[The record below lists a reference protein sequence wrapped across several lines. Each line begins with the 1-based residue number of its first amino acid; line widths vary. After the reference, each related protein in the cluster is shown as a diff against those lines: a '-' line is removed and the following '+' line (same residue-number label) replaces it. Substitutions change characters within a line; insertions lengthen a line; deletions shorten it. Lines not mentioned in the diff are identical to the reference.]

1 MAKVNPSNERI
12 KRDHLRYL
20 KEARGKSEATLDM
33 VRKALARFESS
44 TGGKDFKTFRREQA
58 IAFKDRLAD
67 TDRLRTGEPLS
78 AATQTATLS
87 AVKEFFLWLAWQPG
101 FKSRIRRD
109 DIEYLN
115 PSRKDA
121 AKARAAKL
129 RDFPSLEQVRAVVNA
144 MPRETV
150 VDRRN
155 RALIAFTIL
164 TGIRDRAAVSLSL
177 RNADIGRNPPVVMQ
191 DPNTVETKFAKGIT
205 TYFFPLG
212 DDLKAI
218 VLDWISELR
227 NVHLFAPTDPLFP
240 RTSVAVGEGGEFEA
254 TGIDRAHWCDA
265 SPVRYIFRRAFV
277 RAGLPYYS
285 PHTFRHT
292 LGHLMQT
299 MCRSPE
305 DVKAWSQNLG
315 HENVATTFGSYGRI
329 APHRQGELIAGLSA
343 SLSEPGDLAAEM
355 AALLARHGGR
365 KTG

>member
-1 MAKVNPSNERI
+1 MAKINPWNERI

-33 VRKALARFESS
+33 VRKALARFEAS

-58 IAFKDRLAD
+58 IAFKDRLGE
-67 TDRLRTGEPLS
+67 TDGLRTGEPLS

-109 DIEYLN
+109 DVEYLN

-121 AKARAAKL
+121 AKAKAAKL
-129 RDFPSLEQVRAVVNA
+129 RAFPSLEQVRAVVDA

-155 RALIAFTIL
+155 RALVAFTIL
-164 TGIRDRAAVSLSL
+164 TGIRDRATVSLSL
-177 RNADIGRNPPVVMQ
+177 RNVDIGRDPPVVMQ

-212 DDLKAI
+212 EDLKAI
-218 VLDWISELR
+218 VLDWIGELR
-227 NVHLFAPTDPLFP
+227 NVHLFGPTDPLFP
-240 RTSVAVGEGGEFEA
+240 RTSIAVGVSGEFTA
-254 TGIDRAHWCDA
+254 TGIERAHWSDA
-265 SPVRYIFRRAFV
+265 SPMRDIFRKAFV
-277 RAGLPYYS
+277 RAGLPYHS

-305 DVKAWSQNLG
+305 EVKAWSQNLG
-315 HENVATTFGSYGRI
+315 HENVATTYGSYGRI
-329 APHRQGELIAGLSA
+329 DPHRQGELIARLGA
-343 SLSEPGDLAAEM
+343 SQSEPGDLAAEM

-365 KTG
+365 QTG